1 MDKISVYL
9 ERSILPISNDV
20 SFFIGRLLQKNG
32 NLLKIISSDFGTP
45 ENAGDHFCIPMCRAS
60 I

>member
-20 SFFIGRLLQKNG
+20 SFFYWATVTK
-32 NLLKIISSDFGTP
+32 KW
-45 ENAGDHFCIPMCRAS
+45 
-60 I
+60 